1 MTDTKKRFFTSLP
14 GFRSGKTA
22 KKIIAVGLIYIPL
35 IISLLGIIVY
45 IDNAFKEYKYD
56 NIINAVIC
64 TIIAVLE
71 ILAVIAALIIEKK
84 SSSKNKH
91 AIEIITGFIFTILAF
106 ALFTVFNSFHTNEYN
121 LYLENKKESK
131 QAAVITELS
140 TTAVSKKES
149 ITSAST
155 AVSVKVTETETEAD
169 AETESTKTS
178 GAETK
183 ADTTTTVILQTE
195 PTELQEKTEPTQY
208 TWLRATGHLYTGVD
222 LYLVMDTGEFL
233 YGTIMDIDN
242 NTDQVLLYTYENDT
256 TQWVDRRAEM
266 FLKSLYIRSDDDCL
280 PQ

>member
-1 MTDTKKRFFTSLP
+1 MTDTKKGFFNSLP
-14 GFRSGKTA
+14 GFRSGKIA

-45 IDNAFKEYKYD
+45 INNAFKEYKYD

-64 TIIAVLE
+64 TIIVVLE

-106 ALFTVFNSFHTNEYN
+106 ALFTAFNSFHTNEYN

-149 ITSAST
+149 ITLAST
-155 AVSVKVTETETEAD
+155 AVSVKVTETEAD
-169 AETESTKTS
+169 AETELPKTS

-183 ADTTTTVILQTE
+183 AETTTTVILQTE

-242 NTDQVLLYTYENDT
+242 DTDQVLLYTYENDT
-256 TQWVDRRAEM
+256 TQWVDRHAGM
-266 FLKSLYIRSDDDCL
+266 FLKSLYIRSDDDRL

>member
-1 MTDTKKRFFTSLP
+1 M
-14 GFRSGKTA
+14 
-22 KKIIAVGLIYIPL
+22 IYIPL

-45 IDNAFKEYKYD
+45 INNAFKEYKYD

-106 ALFTVFNSFHTNEYN
+106 ALFTAFNSFHTNEYN

-149 ITSAST
+149 ITLAST
-155 AVSVKVTETETEAD
+155 AVSVKVTETEAD
-169 AETESTKTS
+169 AETELPKTS

-183 ADTTTTVILQTE
+183 AETTTTV
-195 PTELQEKTEPTQY
+195 TQY

-242 NTDQVLLYTYENDT
+242 DTDQVLLYTYENDT
-256 TQWVDRRAEM
+256 TQWVDRRAGM

>member
-1 MTDTKKRFFTSLP
+1 MTDTKKGFFNSLP
-14 GFRSGKTA
+14 GFRSGKIA

-45 IDNAFKEYKYD
+45 INNAFKEYKYD

-106 ALFTVFNSFHTNEYN
+106 ALFTAFNSFHTNEYN

-149 ITSAST
+149 ITLAST
-155 AVSVKVTETETEAD
+155 AVSVKVTETEAD
-169 AETESTKTS
+169 AETELPKTS

-183 ADTTTTVILQTE
+183 AETTTTVILQTE

-208 TWLRATGHLYTGVD
+208 TWLRATGHLYT
-222 LYLVMDTGEFL
+222 
-233 YGTIMDIDN
+233 
-242 NTDQVLLYTYENDT
+242 
-256 TQWVDRRAEM
+256 DR
-266 FLKSLYIRSDDDCL
+266 KSVV
-280 PQ
+280 